1 MVAPTG
7 ILSVAALLTN
17 NCDGKGQKGS
27 GLQGQKPLDQCY
39 LGGAVHFQAI
49 LVVPLL
55 GFFRL

>member
-39 LGGAVHFQAI
+39 LGGAVHF
-49 LVVPLL
+49 
-55 GFFRL
+55 